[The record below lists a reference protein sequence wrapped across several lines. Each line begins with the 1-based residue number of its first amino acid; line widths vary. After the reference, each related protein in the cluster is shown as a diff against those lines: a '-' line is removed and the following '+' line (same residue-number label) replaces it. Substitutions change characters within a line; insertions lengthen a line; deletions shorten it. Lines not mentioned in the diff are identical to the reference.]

1 MSRVRN
7 TLEKIRD
14 PQVQSSICEAAY
26 QHVRPV
32 LKESLI
38 NCPYA
43 LNDYEADTLEN
54 LGVTIN
60 PHAIQTHTHAA
71 AKVVENRMLKIV
83 GHHLPKDEK
92 VTFIFLKRS
101 KLRYMRR
108 AAVHKDVFVNHNI
121 EPKDFFRYD
130 EESTSTSFS
139 VDTRIAYIS
148 DSLHFM
154 EPADVTHLFDRCQ
167 NLKTLMATVVLPV
180 EAIHRQTSLFPAIYS
195 INYNEEG
202 FEYIPGS
209 HGGGAYFHKYE
220 TLEWLK
226 YSRFI
231 GQDPLTGLK
240 YTITIQMVESL
251 GANHLFLF
259 QRGNFETP
267 LYRTFQKNSFVTF
280 PNIFHPR
287 HVNAT
292 KPMPRSRAIQLYL
305 YVKSVN
311 KVTQRDI
318 FAKVRQLI
326 STAELELYDPDELT
340 HVVNY
345 FTYVSQLSSINDY
358 DNMLKSSFFKKLV
371 APMQHDWRCMI
382 EFFRGKSD
390 FNQLLTALQWKDF
403 SYTIKT
409 EELVI
414 TTHTA
419 IGQAISNAAAT
430 YKERMQL
437 TQLVKKGTISL
448 ADFEQREPE
457 ITYTEF
463 EPETRPQVDCVTNY
477 NNAVKNLGL
486 SALDEQPQCSSSN
499 SHIHCNE
506 ISLAMTDDDN
516 AAAIHEIESLLSE
529 PIIAPQLPALPH
541 KTWASYA
548 SDTLSMKNREI
559 ENIIAELEISRKE
572 NNVQQTTHDYH
583 AVSDTAQSSGDL
595 PWKAWIPLLNAHGFK
610 GDQLQYSPDGKV
622 IQPIQDINNKTPRSE
637 YPSSIPADL
646 VNTLRNIK
654 RAVYAIPISH
664 RRASAYSSDIKNN
677 RTGKLLCSQSKEWKE
692 SFAFKMQHEDIVKSG
707 VVIHGC
713 GGSGKSQAL
722 QNFLRTLGDSNDCCT
737 VVVPTVELRNDWV
750 NKLCKLPMEHIK
762 TFEKAMIQPGFP
774 VVIFDDYTKLPP
786 GYIEAYLFHHAN
798 TELFILTGDSRQSVY
813 HESNNEAY
821 IASLDEAVTYY
832 ANYCGFYL
840 NATHRN
846 VRSLANKLG
855 VYSEKEGHLKIT
867 FASNALQK
875 CKVPILVP
883 SQMKKGAMQDIG
895 HKSMTYAGCQ
905 GLTAQRVQILLDNHT
920 QHCSDRVLYTCLSR
934 AVDSIHF
941 INTGPNN
948 SEFWDKLEATPYL
961 KAFIDTY
968 RDEKT
973 EMLNSKPADDSPAE
987 PEAPLTHFPVS
998 NGNNLEKL
1006 ASALP
1011 EKFARELYDKHHGY
1025 SNTIQ
1030 TENPVV
1036 QLFQHQQAKDET
1048 LFWATIEARLSITTP
1063 EANLREFVLKKDVGD
1078 ILFFNYHNVM
1088 CLPADPVDFEP
1099 RTWEICAAEVKNT
1112 YLAKPMAN
1120 LINAASRQ
1128 SPDFDANKISLFLK
1142 SQWVKKVEKLG
1153 AVKSK
1158 PGQTIAAF
1166 MQQTVMLYGTM
1177 ARYLRKMRQRFQTK
1191 HIFINCETTT
1201 DNLNQFVKQG
1211 WNFNRTAQTNDFTA
1225 FDQSQDGAMLQFE
1238 VMKAKFFNIPADI
1251 IEGYINIKLNAKIFL
1266 GTLSIMRLSGEGP
1279 TFDAN
1284 TECSIAYTAT
1294 RYYLDSTV
1302 KQVYAGDDMALD
1314 GVVQEKPSFKKLQNK
1329 LKLTSK
1335 TLFPKQVKGDYAEF
1349 CGWTFTPGGIIKN
1362 PLKMHASIMLQ
1373 EAIGNLHTA
1382 ARSYAIDMKHSYQM
1396 GDELHNY
1403 LTPDEAEQ
1411 HFLAVR
1417 KLHKLHQ
1424 GEAMRLGEKSPPK
1437 ATH

>member
-71 AKVVENRMLKIV
+71 AKVVENRMLEIV

-139 VDTRIAYIS
+139 VNTRIAYIS

-154 EPADVTHLFDRCQ
+154 EPADVTHLFDRCH

-180 EAIHRQTSLFPAIYS
+180 EAIHKQTSLFPAIYS

-220 TLEWLK
+220 TLDWLK

-231 GQDPLTGLK
+231 GQDPLTGLR

-280 PNIFHPR
+280 PNIFHPQ

-340 HVVNY
+340 HIVNY
-345 FTYVSQLSSINDY
+345 FAYVSELSSINDY

-414 TTHTA
+414 ATHTE
-419 IGQAISNAAAT
+419 IGQAICKAATT
-430 YKERMQL
+430 YKERRQL
-437 TQLVKKGTISL
+437 TNLVKQGAVTL
-448 ADFEQREPE
+448 ADFKEADQHVEYTHFDPE
-457 ITYTEF
+457 FKST
-463 EPETRPQVDCVTNY
+463 VDPHRSY
-477 NNAVKNLGL
+477 ENAINNLGIEI
-486 SALDEQPQCSSSN
+486 DEDVPESSGTN
-499 SHIHCNE
+499 ETLLNNE
-506 ISLAMTDDDN
+506 ISLAMSS
-516 AAAIHEIESLLSE
+516 AEHVQAVQEIESLLSNHE
-529 PIIAPQLPALPH
+529 AAPILPPAH
-541 KTWASYA
+541 VKTWASLA
-548 SDTLSMKNREI
+548 SDTSSTKNREI
-559 ENIIAELEISRKE
+559 EDIVAKLEIQRNEASCSYLQPNKE
-572 NNVQQTTHDYH
+572 LSKPKAADNN
-583 AVSDTAQSSGDL
+583 L
-595 PWKAWIPLLNAHGFK
+595 PWNAWIPLLNAHGFK
-610 GDQLQYSPDGKV
+610 GDQLQYGPDGNL
-622 IQPIQDINNKTPRSE
+622 IQPIQDINNSQPRSD
-637 YPSSIPADL
+637 YPSSLPCEL
-646 VNTLRNIK
+646 VETLRKIK

-677 RTGKLLCSQSKEWKE
+677 RTGKLLCNQSKEWKE

-750 NKLCKLPMEHIK
+750 NKLHKLPMEHIK

-774 VVIFDDYTKLPP
+774 IVIFDDYTKLPP

-821 IASLDEAVTYY
+821 IASLDEAVAYY

-867 FASNALQK
+867 FASHALQK

-883 SQMKKGAMQDIG
+883 SQMKKSAMLDIG

-905 GLTAQRVQILLDNHT
+905 GLTAPKVQILLDNHT

-961 KAFIDTY
+961 KAFIDVY

-973 EMLNSKPADDSPAE
+973 EMLNSKPADDSPTE
-987 PEAPLTHFPVS
+987 PEAPVTHFPIA

-1011 EKFARELYDKHHGY
+1011 EKFAREIYDKHHGH

-1063 EANLREFVLKKDVGD
+1063 EANLREFLLKKDVGD
-1078 ILFFNYHNVM
+1078 ILFFNYHNAM
-1088 CLPADPVDFEP
+1088 CLPADPVDFEEK
-1099 RTWEICAAEVKNT
+1099 TWEICAAEVKNT

-1128 SPDFDANKISLFLK
+1128 SPDFDSNKISLFLK

-1153 AVKSK
+1153 AIKSK

-1177 ARYLRKMRQRFQTK
+1177 ARYLRKMRQRFQPK

-1201 DNLNQFVKQG
+1201 DDLNKFVKDG

-1238 VMKAKFFNIPADI
+1238 VMKAKFFNIPADV

-1294 RYYLDSTV
+1294 RFHIDNTV

-1314 GVVQEKPSFKKLQNK
+1314 GVVSEKKSFRKLQNL

-1335 TLFPKQVKGDYAEF
+1335 TLYPKQVKGDYAEF

-1396 GDELHNY
+1396 GDQLHDY

-1424 GEAMRLGEKSPPK
+1424 GEAMRLGEKSPPRS
-1437 ATH
+1437 TH